1 MPRVPASASL
11 LTARE
16 TKPHHLRPV
25 VALKQGA
32 EPSRHA
38 WALRLAGQ
46 PHVSLAE
53 EALAK
58 TGMRIQNS
66 AADWLV
72 TWEAAQSEAGSS
84 RAGVERP
91 GPRDGPACHATSS
104 PAPVSTGDPVLSMN
118 IVSL

>member
-16 TKPHHLRPV
+16 MKPHHLRPV

-38 WALRLAGQ
+38 VALRLAGQ
-46 PHVSLAE
+46 PHVSLVE

-58 TGMRIQNS
+58 TGMRTQNS
-66 AADWLV
+66 AVDWLV
-72 TWEAAQSEAGSS
+72 TWEAAQG
-84 RAGVERP
+84 RAGQQQGR
-91 GPRDGPACHATSS
+91 R
-104 PAPVSTGDPVLSMN
+104 
-118 IVSL
+118 